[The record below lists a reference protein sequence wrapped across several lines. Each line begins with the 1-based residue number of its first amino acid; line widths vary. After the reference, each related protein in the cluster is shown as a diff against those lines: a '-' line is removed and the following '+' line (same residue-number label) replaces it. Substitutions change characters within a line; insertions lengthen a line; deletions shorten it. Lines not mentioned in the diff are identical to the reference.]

1 MEKLRKIDY
10 YGQLILAALMLLSVP
25 VLLLYGFL
33 AGLFIMGCWQLISA
47 AFNTTAFIH
56 SGHRKKIWSYW
67 KFCFADLILLFLCW
81 LSGDTFNADFLQ
93 AILWIAIAGA
103 AAIAV
108 YYLKIYN
115 NLIQFILLRN
125 ELDGLTKSKH

>member
-1 MEKLRKIDY
+1 MGKLRKIDY
-10 YGQLILAALMLLSVP
+10 FGQVIVAVLMLLSIP
-25 VLLLYGFL
+25 VLLIYGFL

-47 AFNTTAFIH
+47 AFNTNTFIH
-56 SGHRKKIWSYW
+56 SGYRKPIWMYW
-67 KFCFADLILLFLCW
+67 KCCFADLALFFSGW
-81 LSGDTFNADFLQ
+81 LTGEFFVADLSQVIF
-93 AILWIAIAGA
+93 WIALAGA

-115 NLIQFILLRN
+115 TLIQFISLRN

>member
-10 YGQLILAALMLLSVP
+10 YGQLISAALMLLSVP
-25 VLLLYGFL
+25 VLLWYGFL

-47 AFNTTAFIH
+47 AFNTNAFLH
-56 SGHRKKIWSYW
+56 SGRRRQIWSYW
-67 KFCFADLILLFLCW
+67 KLCFADLTLLFLCL
-81 LSGDTFNADFLQ
+81 LSGETFNADLLQ
-93 AILWIAIAGA
+93 VIFWIAITGA
-103 AAIAV
+103 AAVAV

-115 NLIQFILLRN
+115 NLIQFISLRS

>member
-1 MEKLRKIDY
+1 METLRKIDY

-25 VLLLYGFL
+25 LLLYYGFL

-47 AFNTTAFIH
+47 AFNTNAFFH
-56 SGHRKKIWSYW
+56 SVYRRQIWSYW
-67 KFCFADLILLFLCW
+67 KLCFADLLLLFLCW
-81 LSGDTFNADFLQ
+81 LSGETFNTDLLQ
-93 AILWIAIAGA
+93 VIFWITLTGA

-115 NLIQFILLRN
+115 DLIQFISLRN

>member
-1 MEKLRKIDY
+1 METLRKIDY
-10 YGQLILAALMLLSVP
+10 TGQLILAALMLLSIP
-25 VLLLYGFL
+25 ILLIYGFL

-47 AFNTTAFIH
+47 AFNTNAFIQ
-56 SGHRKKIWSYW
+56 SGHRKRIWMYW
-67 KFCFADLILLFLCW
+67 KCCFAVLALLFFAW
-81 LSGDTFNADFLQ
+81 LAGEIFTADLSELIF
-93 AILWIAIAGA
+93 WIALAGA

-115 NLIQFILLRN
+115 KLIQFISLRN